1 MLPDANPAND
11 ERPFEAVIFDL
22 GNTLMYFDAYW
33 PDVLSEAILELFN
46 ALQAS
51 GLGLE
56 REAFVKEFRA
66 RLESYYQERETE
78 FIEYTTHYI
87 LRDLLD
93 QTGHA
98 GASEGVLRAA
108 LEAMYAVTQAYWKV
122 VDDAHPTLQALRSDG
137 YRLGLISNAADDQD
151 VQELVDQAALR
162 PYFDFILTSAAEGI
176 RKPNPRIFR
185 TALAKWGLTPDRAAM
200 VGDMLGAD
208 ILGAQN
214 AGMFSIW
221 VTRHAA
227 SSANRA
233 HKDTIVPDATISALK
248 ELPPLLAS
256 FNSP

>member
-11 ERPFEAVIFDL
+11 GRLFEAVIFDL
-22 GNTLMYFDAYW
+22 GNTLIYFDAYW
-33 PDVLSEAILELFN
+33 PDALSEAILELFN
-46 ALQAS
+46 SLQAS

-56 REAFVKEFRA
+56 REAFLTDFRA

-87 LRDLLD
+87 LRDLLA

-98 GASEGVLRAA
+98 DVSEGVLRAA
-108 LEAMYAVTQAYWKV
+108 LEAMYAVTQAKWKV
-122 VDDAHPTLQALRSDG
+122 EDDAHATLQALRSQG
-137 YRLGLISNAADDQD
+137 YHLGLISNAADDQD
-151 VQELVDQAALR
+151 VQVLVDQAALR

-185 TALAKWGLTPDRAAM
+185 TALAKWGLPPARAAM

-208 ILGAQN
+208 ILGAKN
-214 AGMFSIW
+214 AGLFSVW
-221 VTRHAA
+221 VTRHAD

-233 HKDTIVPDATISALK
+233 HEDTIVPDATISALK
-248 ELPPLLAS
+248 ELPGLLAS
-256 FNSP
+256 FNSL